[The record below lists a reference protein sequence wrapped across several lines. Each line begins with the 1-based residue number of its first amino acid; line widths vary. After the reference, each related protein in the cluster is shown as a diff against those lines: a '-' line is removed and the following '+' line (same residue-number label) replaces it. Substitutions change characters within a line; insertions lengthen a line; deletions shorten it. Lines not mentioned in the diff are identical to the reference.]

1 MSDHLATNLR
11 YLCAEK
17 PSVAQVCREI
27 GINHQQFSKY
37 LSGRAKPSAHNLR
50 RIAAFFGL
58 EDTQLLGPH
67 DELVGDVRRQKRSL
81 SDRRRDPFAV
91 AFPGD
96 IGRLRP
102 LLGAYQV
109 HFLSPAAPG
118 SIVVNAAFLDERD
131 GVVHSRLVE
140 TLFDRSAKS
149 RRWTRCDGKAAYHNG
164 RIFVIDYEEKNEGAF
179 TMSILI
185 PPHRHKKQY
194 LFGKM
199 SFLASLPRRTPFA
212 SDVVWKR
219 VADYKSPRDVLRS
232 CGLYAADSRK
242 IDPVIRNYLATGRE
256 ETSLGN

>member
-1 MSDHLATNLR
+1 MTEHLAENLR

-37 LSGRAKPSAHNLR
+37 LAGRARPSAHNLR
-50 RIAAFFGL
+50 RISTYFGL
-58 EDTQLLGPH
+58 DDAQLLGPH
-67 DELVGDVRRQKRSL
+67 DRLVDAVTRRQRSL
-81 SDRRRDPFAV
+81 SDRRKDPFAV

-96 IGRLRP
+96 LPKLRP
-102 LLGAYQV
+102 LLGTYQV

-118 SIVVNAAFLDERD
+118 SIVVNTAFLDERD
-131 GVVHSRLVE
+131 GLVHTRLIE
-140 TLFDRSAKS
+140 TMPDSATS
-149 RRWTRCDGKAAYHNG
+149 ARRWTRCDGKAAYHSG
-164 RIFVIDYEEKNEGAF
+164 RIFVIDFEEKNEGAF

-185 PPHRHKKQY
+185 PPHRHNKQL

-219 VADYKSPRDVLRS
+219 VSDYRSTRDVLRS
-232 CGLYAADSRK
+232 CGIYEADSRK
-242 IDPVIRNYLATGRE
+242 IDPAIRKYLATGRE
-256 ETSLGN
+256 ETSL